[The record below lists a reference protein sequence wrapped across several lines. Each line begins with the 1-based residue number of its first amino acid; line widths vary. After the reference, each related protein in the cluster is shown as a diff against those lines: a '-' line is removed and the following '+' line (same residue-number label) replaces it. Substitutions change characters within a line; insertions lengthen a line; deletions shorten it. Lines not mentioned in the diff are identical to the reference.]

1 MADLTEAAINETAE
15 KSASSRG
22 REPSFF
28 QQNPRAKLLLAAVVL
43 AVIAGLVGVWHHYS
57 IRESTDDAQIDGHI
71 TPISARV
78 GGTIASVEV
87 RDNQYVEAGTVL
99 VKLDPP
105 DYQVAAERA
114 RADLSSAQAA
124 AQAARTGI
132 PLTSTTA
139 GSQVSTSTAK
149 LQMVQAGVIAAQKQI
164 EAAQARSN
172 AAKAHVAEAQA
183 NFIKASRDLE
193 RMKQLIS
200 KDEISQQQY
209 DSAVAAEAAA
219 QATVESARAD
229 FAEAEQSVA
238 VAESHL
244 VQARAGVAQ
253 ARAELE
259 SSQTV
264 PQQISITRSHAASA
278 EARVQEAQAALD
290 QAELNL
296 QYTVVKAPVS
306 GQISKKS
313 VEPGQI
319 IQAGQSLLAIVPLED
334 IWVTANFKET
344 QLKDMRPGQPV
355 TISVDAFGGRKFN
368 GHVESIS
375 AATGEKF
382 SLLPPENATG
392 NYVKVVQRVPVKILF
407 EKGQDPE
414 HLLRPGM
421 SAQPTVITK

>member
-1 MADLTEAAINETAE
+1 MAELVETPVKAAGGESGLRDE
-15 KSASSRG
+15 GDS
-22 REPSFF
+22 SFF
-28 QQNPRAKLLLAAVVL
+28 SERPRAKWLLVAVVL
-43 AVIAGLVGVWHHYS
+43 AVIAALAGVWHHYS
-57 IRESTDDAQIDGHI
+57 IRETTDDAQIDGHI
-71 TPISARV
+71 IPISARV
-78 GGTIASVEV
+78 GGTVASVEV

-99 VKLDPP
+99 VKLDPR
-105 DYQVAAERA
+105 DYQVAVESA
-114 RADLSSAQAA
+114 RADLANAQAA

-132 PLTSTTA
+132 PVTSTTA
-139 GSQVSTSTAK
+139 GSQVSTSQAK
-149 LQMVQAGVIAAQKQI
+149 VEMAQAGVSASRQQI
-164 EAAQARSN
+164 EAAQARRN
-172 AAKAHVAEAQA
+172 AAQARVNEAQA
-183 NFIKASRDLE
+183 NYTKAARDLE

-209 DSAVAAEAAA
+209 DASVAAEESAR
-219 QATVESARAD
+219 ATVESARAD
-229 FAEAEQSVA
+229 LAEAVQTIA

-244 VQARAGVAQ
+244 AQARAGVNQ
-253 ARAELE
+253 AHAELE
-259 SSQTV
+259 SSRTA
-264 PQQISITRSHAASA
+264 PQQIAITRSHAASA

-296 QYTVVKAPVS
+296 QYSVVKAPVG

-313 VEPGQI
+313 VEAGQI
-319 IQAGQSLLAIVPLED
+319 IQPGQSLLAIVPLED

-344 QLKDMRPGQPV
+344 QLKAMRPGQPV
-355 TISVDAFGGRKFN
+355 TISVDAYGGRKYQ

-421 SAQPTVITK
+421 SAEPTVITK